1 MGLAV
6 KKIPG
11 LENKNITC
19 PVCKQSSPYSK
30 YKLVSGGGD
39 SKDET
44 VYPKSGEDK
53 TDINKD
59 VNYIIGCLNIPGKN
73 TPCSLKLGKNVI
85 GREANSSSAD
95 IKVPCEGKNRMSREH
110 IVIEVKK
117 VPGKGYVHY
126 VSMYKEKLN
135 AKTSFVWYNDKKT
148 RKKEEPSTYEHQT
161 KTEKRWENF
170 LIALIMFIG
179 GLLHSSAISFFNLC
193 NSSSVIAKCLT
204 HLYCAIAKFD
214 FFTNIDTRSTVTP
227 GFTWNTANGPV
238 LSLITYSNTAAF
250 NISSFCI

>member
-1 MGLAV
+1 MDAEIIKIKCPNCSMGLAV

-44 VYPKSGEDK
+44 VYPKSGEDE

-59 VNYIIGCLNIPGKN
+59 VNYTIGCLNIPGKN

-110 IVIEVKK
+110 IIIEVKK
-117 VPGKGYVHY
+117 VPGKGLVHY

-135 AKTSFVWYNDKKT
+135 ATFINDERIEYGDCMVLKDGDKIKLPDVTIVFQIPDEEKT
-148 RKKEEPSTYEHQT
+148 
-161 KTEKRWENF
+161 
-170 LIALIMFIG
+170 
-179 GLLHSSAISFFNLC
+179 GL
-193 NSSSVIAKCLT
+193 
-204 HLYCAIAKFD
+204 
-214 FFTNIDTRSTVTP
+214 
-227 GFTWNTANGPV
+227 
-238 LSLITYSNTAAF
+238 
-250 NISSFCI
+250 